1 MTTYAQLQTD
11 FASSIKRTD
20 LAAQIPGFVA
30 LFETRAGRR
39 LRVRQMEAAF
49 TGTINASNQIALP
62 ADFRAFKTL
71 YDPARPGCTFRPQS
85 FESVTSKARTSGTP
99 TIYSVQ
105 GAVATFDG
113 SGSVAGIYFA
123 AIPGLVAAGSNWLS
137 LMAYDAYLF
146 GVLAEA
152 ADYSEDPER
161 VSSWAGRSEAVLA
174 EVVSA
179 DQRDRFSGPLV
190 SRVR

>member
-11 FASSIKRTD
+11 FATWIKRTD

-30 LFETRAGRR
+30 LFEGRAGRR
-39 LRVRQMEAAF
+39 LRVRQMETAF
-49 TGTINASNQIALP
+49 AGTINATNQVALP

-71 YDPARPGCTFRPQS
+71 YSASLPVSAFRPQS
-85 FESVTSKARTSGTP
+85 YESVIARGRTSGAP

-113 SGSVAGIYFA
+113 SGDVVGIYHA

-137 LMAYDAYLF
+137 VMAYDAYLF
-146 GVLAEA
+146 GTLAEA

-161 VSSWAGRSEAVLA
+161 MASWAGRSEAVLA
-174 EVVSA
+174 EIVSA